1 MHDFFAV
8 RERYE
13 HTPFTVSCIV
23 QVLNYFVTLGNV
35 SVPITINKHDNAVV
49 HVIGAERVTSQV
61 VKLELCDY
69 WVSLSFINY
78 MLYSQS
84 LYRDHEA
91 LFHHK
96 RRQSSNVVLVAEFF
110 TFCREVFFGCLFC
123 LFLQEL
129 PPFCFTLRVI
139 RSRERNIETSFFEI
153 IFSESSDG
161 SCSVRSHIV
170 PVLADKSNRRWVIYR
185 IVVIELRDKEIHA

>member
-35 SVPITINKHDNAVV
+35 SVPITVNKDNNAVV

-69 WVSLSFINY
+69 RVSKSLITY
-78 MLYSQS
+78 MLDPQTFVGNQ
-84 LYRDHEA
+84 EA

-139 RSRERNIETSFFEI
+139 QSRERNIKTSFLET
-153 IFSESSDG
+153 IFYKSSDG
-161 SCSVRSHIV
+161 PCSVRSHIV
-170 PVLADKSNRRWVIYR
+170 PVLADKSNRR
-185 IVVIELRDKEIHA
+185 

>member
-13 HTPFTVSCIV
+13 HAPFTVSCIV

-35 SVPITINKHDNAVV
+35 SVPITVNKDNNAVV

-61 VKLELCDY
+61 VKLELSDY
-69 WVSLSFINY
+69 WVSMSFITY

-91 LFHHK
+91 LFHHE

-110 TFCREVFFGCLFC
+110 TF
-123 LFLQEL
+123 
-129 PPFCFTLRVI
+129 
-139 RSRERNIETSFFEI
+139 
-153 IFSESSDG
+153 ESINL
-161 SCSVRSHIV
+161 SV
-170 PVLADKSNRRWVIYR
+170 
-185 IVVIELRDKEIHA
+185 

>member
-8 RERYE
+8 RERYK
-13 HTPFTVSCIV
+13 HALFSVSCIV
-23 QVLNYFVTLGNV
+23 QVLEHLVTLSYIG
-35 SVPITINKHDNAVV
+35 VPVTINKDNNAVV

-61 VKLELCDY
+61 VKLELSDY
-69 WVSLSFINY
+69 WVSMSFITY

-91 LFHHK
+91 LFHHE

-139 RSRERNIETSFFEI
+139 RGGERNIETSFYEA
-153 IFSESSDG
+153 IFSKRSNG

-170 PVLADKSNRRWVIYR
+170 PVLADKSNRR
-185 IVVIELRDKEIHA
+185 